1 LFTGSEPGHKIRIK
15 TMFDNLTLADRFAA
29 LKAEADR
36 IEKLLNA
43 AKAEI
48 KATGLSLVE
57 GEMAD
62 VTVTLSERK
71 TIDTKLVTQ
80 FLTADQIATCTKVT
94 LVETLK
100 AKPKVAC

>member
-1 LFTGSEPGHKIRIK
+1 
-15 TMFDNLTLADRFAA
+15 MFDNLTLADRFAA

-36 IEKLLNA
+36 IEKLLSA

-71 TIDTKLVTQ
+71 TIDTKLAQQ
-80 FLTADQIATCTKVT
+80 FLTPEQVEACTKT
-94 LVETLK
+94 SLVETLRVK
-100 AKPKVAC
+100 AKVAC